1 MAAIRSARKPSRR
14 RRDER
19 NGRWRAAAP
28 QRLNPAE
35 KAIGAA
41 MAGGE
46 GTTTIRISKGI
57 AAWSPMT
64 AASSRGS
71 NV

>member
-28 QRLNPAE
+28 QRLKPAE
-35 KAIGAA
+35 KATGVA
-41 MAGGE
+41 MAGE